1 LQHQKNPAGKDE
13 EETGMQRNR
22 PMIKKEKS
30 QKWAN
35 TSNSD
40 SKLLEHGKIAT
51 TSYHFSPPVNS
62 LYVSNNNNVTA
73 NFCES
78 KK

>member
-1 LQHQKNPAGKDE
+1 MKKRLACR
-13 EETGMQRNR
+13 ETDLV
-22 PMIKKEKS
+22 IKKEKS

-51 TSYHFSPPVNS
+51 TSYHFSPP
-62 LYVSNNNNVTA
+62 
-73 NFCES
+73 C
-78 KK
+78 K